1 MHGEDF
7 LYYSKSEGGDLF
19 VDPQG
24 DFVQNPP

>member
-7 LYYSKSEGGDLF
+7 LYYSKSEGEDLF
-19 VDPQG
+19 GDTQG